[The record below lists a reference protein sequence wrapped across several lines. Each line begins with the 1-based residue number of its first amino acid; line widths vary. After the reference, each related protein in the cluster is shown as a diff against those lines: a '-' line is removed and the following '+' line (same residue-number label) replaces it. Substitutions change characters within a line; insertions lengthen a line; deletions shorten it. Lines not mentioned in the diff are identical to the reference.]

1 MMQMRGDMHG
11 AEVRRVSAVAVL
23 DLVRGAALGRGLGR
37 GVLHPLDAELA
48 RAWLAVLR
56 WALAEGRLGRGE
68 LVAGLSLAR
77 MQGLS
82 QAWVMARAEAPESCG
97 PAIPAAPARGAAIR
111 FQPVAVVPKGETDWA
126 IEPVGYRGRDAIR
139 QADGFDK
146 LERAARRK
154 GEAGPFSPGQISAG
168 RAYAALVE
176 FVSAGGV
183 KLSSLEA
190 RGGGSAPGAG
200 LFIDRYSDAVRQLEA
215 LRRRLGERPAMAV
228 RRVRPSRRGAESA
241 VARSIGNRALV
252 EGFCVSGQSLVE
264 ILLAHGWANS
274 GRNIEVLRDALAEAL
289 ELIR

>member
-1 MMQMRGDMHG
+1 MIQVRGDMRG
-11 AEVRRVSAVAVL
+11 AEVRRASSLAVL
-23 DLVRGAALGRGLGR
+23 GVVRAAALGRGG
-37 GVLHPLDAELA
+37 GVEMLHPLDAELA
-48 RAWLAVLR
+48 RAWLVVLR
-56 WALAEGRLGRGE
+56 WALAEGRLVRGE
-68 LVAGLSLAR
+68 LVAGLSLGR

-82 QAWVMARAEAPESCG
+82 QAWVMARAAVPESCG
-97 PAIPAAPARGAAIR
+97 PAILAAPARGAAIR
-111 FQPVAVVPKGETDWA
+111 FQPVAVVPKGASDWA

-190 RGGGSAPGAG
+190 RGGGAAPGAG

-215 LRRRLGERPAMAV
+215 LRRRLGDRPAMAV

-252 EGFCVSGQSLVE
+252 EGFCVAGQSLVE
-264 ILLAHGWANS
+264 ILLAHGWCKT
-274 GRNIEVLRDALAEAL
+274 GRNVEALRAALAEAL